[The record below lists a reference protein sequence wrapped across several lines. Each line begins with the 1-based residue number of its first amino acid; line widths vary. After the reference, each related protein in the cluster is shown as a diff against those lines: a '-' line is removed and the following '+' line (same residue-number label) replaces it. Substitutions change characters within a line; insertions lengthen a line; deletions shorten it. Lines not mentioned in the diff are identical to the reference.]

1 MPSKVFSGAIAGLD
15 AQLVEVEIDVSQ
27 GLRSFS
33 IVGLPDK
40 AVKESE
46 ERVDS
51 AIKSSKLSSPHSK
64 TFKVLVNLAPAD
76 LKKEG
81 SIYDLPIALG
91 FLIASKQTNFNPK
104 DKMFLGELSLD
115 GKLRP
120 IKGAL
125 SFAFLAKK
133 MGFKEIILPKQNTE
147 EARLINP
154 VRTLPLQNNFYK
166 PSQNFPANR
175 GDESS
180 RENFHRGVAP
190 SQSSNGV
197 KDIKVIGV
205 DSLGEALAYLEQR
218 IDIPTVEFNDE
229 EINLM
234 PENQT
239 VGQVDI
245 GWIKGQEYA
254 KRALEI
260 TAAGGHNLFMFG
272 PPGGGKSL
280 LAKAL
285 PSILPKLNF
294 TESLE
299 VTKIYSIAGLMP
311 ENTAIIRLRPFR
323 SPHHISSEVAIMG
336 GGNPPRPGEITLA
349 HRGVLFLDEFPE
361 FHRDVLE
368 SMRQPIED
376 GKISLSRAKYSF
388 VFPSQFMLVA
398 AANPCPCGYLND
410 PERDC
415 ACTGSQV
422 AMYRRKLSGP
432 LMDRIDLFIEVPAVK
447 YEKLA
452 SESQENQ
459 SPVVRERIE
468 KARETQKQRFEIEQI
483 LTNSEMNIPEIKKYC
498 EHDLKSQE
506 LLKKYVDSGKLSA
519 RGYHRILKVARTV
532 ADLASSENIKYEHI
546 AEALMYRVRE

>member
-1 MPSKVFSGAIAGLD
+1 MPSKVFSGAIVGLD

-40 AVKESE
+40 AIKESE

-51 AIKSSKLSSPHSK
+51 AIKSTKLLSPHAR

-81 SIYDLPIALG
+81 SIYDLPIALA
-91 FLIASKQTNFNPK
+91 FLVASKQTIFNPA

-125 SFAFLAKK
+125 SFALLANKL
-133 MGFKEIILPKQNTE
+133 GIKEIVLPKQNAR
-147 EARLINP
+147 EASLI
-154 VRTLPLQNNFYK
+154 
-166 PSQNFPANR
+166 
-175 GDESS
+175 
-180 RENFHRGVAP
+180 
-190 SQSSNGV
+190 

-205 DSLGEALAYLEQR
+205 DSLSEALAYLEQR
-218 IDIPTVEFNDE
+218 IQIERAEFNE
-229 EINLM
+229 EKLA
-234 PENQT
+234 PT
-239 VGQVDI
+239 FDYQVDI
-245 GWIKGQEYA
+245 GWVKGQEYA

-260 TAAGGHNLFMFG
+260 TAAGAHNLFMFG

-285 PSILPKLNF
+285 PSILPRLNF
-294 TESLE
+294 AESLE
-299 VTKIYSIAGLMP
+299 VTKIYSVAGLMP
-311 ENTAIIRLRPFR
+311 ENTAIINSRPFR
-323 SPHHISSEVAIMG
+323 SPHHVSSEVAVIG
-336 GGNPPRPGEITLA
+336 GGTPPKPGEITLA

-361 FHRDVLE
+361 FHKDVLE

-388 VFPSQFMLVA
+388 IFPSRFMLVA

-410 PERDC
+410 PERN
-415 ACTGSQV
+415 CTCSPSQV
-422 AMYRRKLSGP
+422 SMYRRKLSGP
-432 LMDRIDLFIEVPAVK
+432 MMDRVDLFIEVPAVK
-447 YEKLA
+447 YEKLT
-452 SESQENQ
+452 SESPENQ
-459 SPVVRERIE
+459 SQKMRETIE
-468 KARETQKQRFEIEQI
+468 KTREIQKQRFADNNLTSSGRVI
-483 LTNSEMNIPEIKKYC
+483 LTNSEMDIPEIKKYC

-519 RGYHRILKVARTV
+519 RGYHRILKVARTI
-532 ADLASSENIKYEHI
+532 ADLAESDNIQHEHI
-546 AEALMYRVRE
+546 AEALMYRIRE